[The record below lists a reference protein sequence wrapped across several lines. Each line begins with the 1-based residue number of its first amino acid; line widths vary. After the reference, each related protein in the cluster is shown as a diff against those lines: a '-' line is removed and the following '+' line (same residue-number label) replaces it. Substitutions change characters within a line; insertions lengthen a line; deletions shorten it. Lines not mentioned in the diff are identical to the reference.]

1 MFYYWITTYSIPLI
15 IFLSFK
21 NNESQSSKLQGSITF
36 PDLHTLKT
44 PHSKNCS
51 DKIVGTFINEGRVS
65 HGRTVY
71 VGLRGGHYTMT
82 ANYNKQYLTA
92 DEIKFSIKR
101 I

>member
-1 MFYYWITTYSIPLI
+1 M
-15 IFLSFK
+15 
-21 NNESQSSKLQGSITF
+21 QGSNTF
-36 PDLHTLKT
+36 TDLHTLKK
-44 PHSKNCS
+44 PHSKKFS

-65 HGRTVY
+65 HGRTIC

-92 DEIKFSIKR
+92 NEIKFSIKR

>member
-1 MFYYWITTYSIPLI
+1 
-15 IFLSFK
+15 
-21 NNESQSSKLQGSITF
+21 LQGSITF

-44 PHSKNCS
+44 PHSKNFS